1 MRVLVTL
8 SPRLYREA
16 IASSI
21 RRVRPDAEVRLAPPE
36 DAESEL
42 AGFRPHLL
50 VHNDTAPIAEEALE
64 GVPARVE
71 MLYSDS
77 MDARVMAG
85 GWSPGCATYPPKTC
99 SRRRPWRRAWAP
111 GASPGQPGAGRVRGL
126 ASPQRPSGAPS
137 PFPALGGKGCCPG
150 RSSDTRGA
158 WFG

>member
-1 MRVLVTL
+1 MLAARLPSKEHDVRVLVTL

-77 MDARVMAG
+77 INARVMAG
-85 GWSPGCATYPPKTC
+85 GMVS
-99 SRRRPWRRAWAP
+99 
-111 GASPGQPGAGRVRGL
+111 RVRDISTEDL
-126 ASPQRPSGAPS
+126 LKTAAVAAS
-137 PFPALGGKGCCPG
+137 LGV
-150 RSSDTRGA
+150 RG
-158 WFG
+158 